1 MADRMQEEHKSKHDE
16 RCTALKA
23 QIMKLTERLTEDK
36 NDHSKDETALNSAYD
51 AADQNYVN
59 NLEQYD

>member
-51 AADQNYVN
+51 AAD
-59 NLEQYD
+59 